1 MKQNFKSLILSDLDS
16 VVARDPATSSR
27 FEAALFSSGFH
38 AVLCYR
44 LNHWLWQKKW
54 RLLARFLSQVTR
66 FFTGVEIHPG
76 ASIGFGFFIDHGM
89 GVVIGETAEIGN
101 NVTMYHN
108 ATLGGTKLFDEKGK
122 TLGKRHPTIGN
133 NVVIGSGAQVLGP
146 IKIGDNVKI
155 GSNAVVIKDVEEG
168 ATVVGVAAH
177 KVVHKQ
183 KADATFYAY
192 GIEKNAPDPLDE
204 DIKMLSGRIKELEKE
219 INKLSKKK

>member
-38 AVLCYR
+38 AILCHR
-44 LNHWLWQKKW
+44 LNHFLWQKKW
-54 RLLARFLSQVTR
+54 RLLARFLSQVVR

-76 ASIGFGFFIDHGM
+76 ASIGSGFFIDHGM
-89 GVVIGETAEIGN
+89 GVVIGETAQIGD

-122 TLGKRHPTIGN
+122 TLGKRHPTVGN

-155 GSNAVVIKDVEEG
+155 GSNAVVIKDVDKG

-177 KVVHKQ
+177 QVVHKQ

-204 DIKMLSGRIKELEKE
+204 DIKMLSGKIKELEKE
-219 INKLSKKK
+219 LSKILKKK